1 MRAID
6 RNEENIFSVN
16 YLNHHEELIKTLLIK
31 AVVKEWLKI
40 YIHFIMCYSFLQSFL
55 KWSAYEIK
63 SSEKNSNG

>member
-31 AVVKEWLKI
+31 AVVKE
-40 YIHFIMCYSFLQSFL
+40 
-55 KWSAYEIK
+55 
-63 SSEKNSNG
+63 